1 MLVGHKTLT
10 TDVCDYAFYY
20 STDMTAADAQA
31 MTCKAMYMPDPITV
45 GDMSGAEVRAAYF
58 AKLAAFQYFKG
69 QKLYYRADIAN
80 YADGVSNKITERN
93 MYYVSTGTIQSLGAK
108 SIHDAIYSGQNTM
121 SVTVYVKNWKFS
133 QNNIPM

>member
-1 MLVGHKTLT
+1 
-10 TDVCDYAFYY
+10 
-20 STDMTAADAQA
+20 MTAADAQA
-31 MTCKAMYMPDPITV
+31 MTCKAMYMPDPVTV

-80 YADGVSNKITERN
+80 YTDGVSNKITERN
-93 MYYVSTGTIQSLGAK
+93 MYYVSTGTIQSLSAK